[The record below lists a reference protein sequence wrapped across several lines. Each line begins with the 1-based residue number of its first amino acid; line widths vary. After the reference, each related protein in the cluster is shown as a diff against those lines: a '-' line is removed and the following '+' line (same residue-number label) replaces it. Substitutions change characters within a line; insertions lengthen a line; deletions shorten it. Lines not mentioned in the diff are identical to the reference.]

1 MRNTLYIVLICGLL
15 SSCTKDKWFN
25 GKQNLTQVVP
35 TRLSDFQ
42 GMLDNILLD
51 WNSPYLM
58 EIGTDDHYVIDAVYP
73 QLSNNEK
80 NAYTWS
86 HDQLYQS
93 VVDWLTAASG
103 SDGTWIRVYYA
114 NLVLDGLKTAT
125 GAGSFDFNNVEG
137 QALFYRAKN
146 FYDILQEYAPVY
158 DSVKSA
164 TDLGIPLRL
173 ESDIN
178 IPTKRAT
185 VKEGYAQVITDL
197 TTALP
202 LLPVTPTYKTR
213 PSKTACYAL
222 LARLYLNVGDYTD
235 AGKYADSCLS
245 LYPSLVNFNTL
256 NYTAT
261 YPLPIYN
268 DDVIF
273 NCSMNV
279 GNGPIS
285 YNGRID
291 TVLYNQYDSNDL
303 RKKLFFTVNTVDKSI
318 AFKNGN
324 YYNTC
329 FSGLSIEEVFMI
341 RAESRA
347 RLGQAAA
354 AMADLNTL
362 LRSRYKT
369 GTYVDKTAGSADD
382 ALSIVLTE
390 RRKELLM
397 HGQRWSDLRRLNK
410 EPRFAKT
417 LTHIVSGKTYTLEP
431 GSFKYTFPIPD
442 DVILQV
448 PGLQQNPG
456 W

>member
-1 MRNTLYIVLICGLL
+1 MRNTLYIILVCFLL
-15 SSCTKDKWFN
+15 SSCTKDKWFDA
-25 GKQNLTQVVP
+25 KQSQNQVVP
-35 TRLSDFQ
+35 TRVSDFQ
-42 GMLDNILLD
+42 GMLDNVLLD
-51 WNSPYLM
+51 WNSPYLG
-58 EIGTDDHYVIDAVYP
+58 EISCDDHYVTDPIYP

-86 HDQLYQS
+86 HDQLYTS
-93 VVDWLTAASG
+93 VVDWLTASGG

-114 NLVLDGLKTAT
+114 NLVLDGLKTAA
-125 GAGSFDFNNVEG
+125 GAGTFDFNNVQG

-146 FYDILQEYAPVY
+146 FYDLLQEYAPIY
-158 DSVKSA
+158 DSAKSA

-185 VKEGYAQVITDL
+185 VKEGYTQVITDL

-202 LLPVTPTYKTR
+202 LLPVMPAYKTR
-213 PSKTACYAL
+213 ASKPACYAL

-245 LYPSLVNFNTL
+245 LYTTLVDFNTL
-256 NYTAT
+256 TFTAT

-268 DDVIF
+268 NDVIF

-279 GNGPIS
+279 GNGPVS
-285 YNGRID
+285 YNARID
-291 TVLYNQYDSNDL
+291 SLLYEQYDSNDL
-303 RKKLFFTVNTVDKSI
+303 RKTVFFTVNADKSI

-329 FSGLSIEEVFMI
+329 FSGMSIEEMFLV

-347 RLGQAAA
+347 RLGQTAA
-354 AMADLNTL
+354 AMADVNTL
-362 LRSRYKT
+362 LRARYKT
-369 GTYVDKTAGSADD
+369 GTYVDKMAASADA
-382 ALSIVLTE
+382 ALTVVLAE

-410 EPRFAKT
+410 DPRFAKT
-417 LTHIVSGKTYTLEP
+417 LTRTVLGKTYTLAP
-431 GSFKYTFPIPD
+431 NTYQYTFPIPD
-442 DVILQV
+442 DVISQV